1 VEVRQLTADDVG
13 LVRAIDRAEHV
24 DVQYAV
30 VDGRLVEVPVFM
42 ADIPS
47 WDAGDPGEHG
57 LEHRVHRVAEGVAD
71 GWILL
76 GAFDD
81 DAVLGIAAVDP
92 SFEPPMAWLAWLH
105 VSRPH
110 RRRGVATALW
120 AESAALATA
129 AGATSMYVSATP
141 TGSAVGFYL
150 SRGAE
155 LARPPHPE
163 LFAMEP
169 EDIHLVAPLG

>member
-1 VEVRQLTADDVG
+1 MEVRRLTADDVA

-30 VDGRLVEVPVFM
+30 VDGRLVEVPVSM

-47 WDAGDPGEHG
+47 WDADDPGEHG
-57 LEHRVHRVAEGVAD
+57 LEHQVHKVAVCVAEGC
-71 GWILL
+71 ILL
-76 GAFDD
+76 GAFED

-92 SFEPPMAWLAWLH
+92 SFEPTMAWLAWLH

-110 RRRGVATALW
+110 RRCGVAAALW
-120 AESAALATA
+120 AASAALATT

-141 TGSAVGFYL
+141 TGSAIGFYL

-155 LARPPHPE
+155 LAVPPHPE
-163 LFAMEP
+163 LLAMEP
-169 EDIHLVAPLG
+169 EDVHLVARLG

>member
-1 VEVRQLTADDVG
+1 VDVRQLTADDVA
-13 LVRAIDRAEHV
+13 LVRGIDRAEHV

-30 VDGRLVEVPVFM
+30 VDGRLVQVPVRM

-47 WDAGDPGEHG
+47 WDADGRGEHSV
-57 LEHRVHRVAEGVAD
+57 EHHVHTLAERVAEGCT
-71 GWILL
+71 LL

-81 DAVLGIAAVDP
+81 DAVLGLAAVHP
-92 SFEPPMAWLAWLH
+92 TFEPPMAWLAWLH
-105 VSRPH
+105 VGRPH

-120 AESAALATA
+120 AESAALAIA
-129 AGATSMYVSATP
+129 AGATSMYVSATS

-163 LFAMEP
+163 LFALEP
-169 EDIHLVAPLG
+169 VDVHLVARLG